1 MKLFKQNKLISELMT
16 KLANEQITSELLRKE
31 VTELKDEIVKF
42 IDMSIDFKNKTI
54 QAQRELDFE
63 RQVSRRLIQE
73 SKEVAQLK
81 HDLENMRI
89 IAERFEEE
97 LNTSRKA
104 VAFESELSRR
114 LMDKLEEGE

>member
-31 VTELKDEIVKF
+31 VTELKEEIVKF

-54 QAQRELDFE
+54 QAQQELDFE

-89 IAERFEEE
+89 LAGRFEDEVI
-97 LNTSRKA
+97 TSRKA
-104 VAFESELSRR
+104 IKFEQELSRR
-114 LMDKLEEGE
+114 LMEQLEKGN

>member
-54 QAQRELDFE
+54 QAQQELYFE